1 MSEYGMIY
9 DTSDVKKQLNEAN
22 RDYIGRKT
30 WENLYAGIDIA
41 EKQQINSLKQDY
53 AKAMSDAYATAY
65 NNKVAIGSSN
75 LGQGYKIDA
84 IDDIDIALQEAY
96 DTYRRNYLQGESEIK
111 AASAEAAE
119 NVDKALTEQAEYIK
133 KFANAPYE
141 YLKYLFDK
149 YNEGNPEDNIFLTN
163 DLWKRYTYEEK
174 DEKGNLTGERLLKSW
189 EDIVSY
195 GAYDEY
201 TDEFGNKQKEWTG
214 LYDADNNLTIK
225 GVDFYDQMMNY
236 EATHAGYSF
245 GEWLANYDED
255 LYNWSRSYNPYDYT
269 ADQRNIG
276 SFRTMVGLTSKDQEY
291 SFIERFG
298 GISRKELDS
307 MYSKFSD
314 KAAELNQKVSNDNG
328 RGSKGILEEYKGLSN
343 DIANLTEKLGIKDSI
358 EKEMGMSFNELGD
371 YLYKLTENSLSNG
384 DIWWQTLLGAVGAG
398 GLSSAGS
405 AIAYKTAAKLAA
417 KGTTAALTGAGLSS
431 AAASG
436 LTSTAASAG
445 LSSAFTG
452 TAAASSSVPVVG
464 WIIAAVTAA
473 AAATYGAV
481 STAESIKAQNRQF
494 AEAGRNAYNNLVANL
509 IEYSRAQQRQKQI
522 EWNKAN

>member
-9 DTSDVKKQLNEAN
+9 DTSSIKQQLKEAN

-41 EKQQINSLKQDY
+41 EKQQIGVLKQDY

-65 NNKVAIGSSN
+65 KNKVAVGASN
-75 LGQGYKIDA
+75 IGQGYKAEA

-96 DTYRRNYLQGESEIK
+96 DTYRRNYLQGESEIQT
-111 AASAEAAE
+111 ASAEAVE
-119 NVDKALTEQAEYIK
+119 NVNEALTEQAEYTK

-174 DEKGNLTGERLLKSW
+174 DEEGNLTGERLLKPW
-189 EDIVSY
+189 EDIAAY
-195 GAYDEY
+195 GSYDEY

-214 LYDADNNLTIK
+214 LYDDAGNLTIK
-225 GVDFYDQMMNY
+225 GADFYDQMMNDLSQKG
-236 EATHAGYSF
+236 GYSF

-255 LYNWSRSYNPYDYT
+255 LYNWSQSYNPYDYT
-269 ADQRNIG
+269 ADQRNVG
-276 SFRTMVGLTSKDQEY
+276 SFRTMVGLTSTDQTY

-328 RGSKGILEEYKGLSN
+328 RGSKGILEEYKGLSK
-343 DIANLTEKLGIKDSI
+343 DIADLTDKLGIKDSI
-358 EKEMGMSFNELGD
+358 EQEMGMSFDELGD
-371 YLYKLTENSLSNG
+371 YLYNLTENALSNG

-398 GLSSAGS
+398 GTAG
-405 AIAYKTAAKLAA
+405 
-417 KGTTAALTGAGLSS
+417 
-431 AAASG
+431 
-436 LTSTAASAG
+436 AASAVALTAG
-445 LSSAFTG
+445 AKLGAAGATTATTALLG
-452 TAAASSSVPVVG
+452 TAAGASSSVPVVG
-464 WIIAAVTAA
+464 WIIAAVIAA
-473 AAATYGAV
+473 TAATYGAV
-481 STAESIKAQNRQF
+481 STAENIKTQNKQF
-494 AEAGRNAYNNLVANL
+494 AEAGRNAYNTLVTNL
-509 IEYSRAQQRQKQI
+509 IEYSQAQQRQKQI
-522 EWNKAN
+522 EWNKANR